1 MAITTRQT
9 AIFGVED
16 WKQIYQTYREADFQ
30 SYDFETLRKS
40 FVDYLRL
47 YYPETFNDYIES
59 SEFIA
64 LLDVMAFMGQA
75 LAFRS
80 DLNARENYLD
90 TAERR
95 DSVTKLSNLV
105 SYTAKRNLAA
115 QGTVKVIAVSTTE
128 NITDYTGANLS
139 NITIN
144 WNDPTNPNWLEQF
157 TTVVNAA
164 LVDSQRVGRPGNS
177 QYILGV
183 KNDEYAINLVP
194 GYLPVIPYTSVVDG
208 ISMPFELVSATA
220 KGSTQLYEP
229 APKPDSAFN
238 IVYKNDQLG
247 FGSPNT
253 GYFFLFKQGT
263 LQNQDFNLA
272 ERVTN
277 RTVNINIEGINN
289 EDRWLFQLDD
299 IGTIT
304 TEWQYVSNIYT
315 AAAEQISTTPR
326 SIFSTQSRA
335 NDQITL
341 VFGDGVFSAIPVGT
355 FRCYVR
361 SSNGL
366 TYIINPEEM
375 SSVVANISYISRTG
389 RTETLT
395 FTCALQTPVSNAQSR
410 ESIAE
415 IKQRAPARYYTQNRM
430 VNGEDYNLFPY
441 TEFSSI
447 IKSKAIA
454 RSAIGTSRYLE
465 LIDATGKYSSTNV
478 FASDGAIWTN
488 NTLPT
493 VIFSWFTINDIADVI
508 TNIVQPTLAQV
519 GTLQFYYANFT
530 RPQLIGLDTT
540 WNQSTTLVNETTG
553 YFVSPTGIPAPIGPY
568 SSSNLKYVVPQSL
581 VKFVPPAGYYFNSE
595 NRLIAGLPT
604 ADTDK
609 LYIWATPMVVELDG
623 TALGEGNNPD
633 GTGPVILDTFV
644 PTGALASEV
653 IPVFQS
659 DLPSTIE
666 TEMREQIRL
675 NRNFGLGFNNLTNT
689 WYIISSVN
697 LAQDA
702 QFSLANQQ
710 NTSGQN
716 LDASWIIQ
724 FITNGQEYTMT
735 TRQLTYNFGSVIQT
749 RFFFRSEG
757 SAIFDPRTGTTI
769 KDFIRVLKSNSRS
782 NSNLPLPGDVTMQIV
797 GQPVQSDGEVDDF
810 QVLVSYEDNDQNGT
824 PDDPDF
830 FTQLVANNSYV
841 FLQQT
846 VDFDGLQRYLL
857 VEPGVVNYSYAT
869 LTQLDLV
876 KSQYAE
882 GQIFYTTSDQVF
894 YELVVDANTLARSLV
909 VVTSGEYIA
918 RPGRQS
924 LYFQYRANSP
934 LSSRIDPATSNII
947 DLYVVT
953 QNYYTAY
960 QNWIKDT
967 TGTVPYPPPPTI
979 DELNTEYQGLQN
991 YKMISDQVILNSVS
1005 FKPLFGVKA
1014 ATNLRAT
1021 IKVIRAAKSTAS
1033 DSEIKDLVVSALN
1046 NYFTID
1052 KWNFGD
1058 TFYFSELSAYIHSEI
1073 GTVVSS
1079 VVLVPLNPDKSFGDL
1094 YEIRS
1099 APNEIFV
1106 NGATVADIEIIAA
1119 LTSTNLQTAPGS
1131 GVI

>member
-95 DSVTKLSNLV
+95 DSVTRLANLV
-105 SYTAKRNLAA
+105 SYTSKRNIEA

-157 TTVVNAA
+157 TTVINAA

-177 QYILGV
+177 QFILGV
-183 KNDEYAINLVP
+183 KNDEYAVNLVP
-194 GYLPVIPYTSVVDG
+194 GFIPVIPYTSVVDG

-220 KGSTQLYEP
+220 KGTSQLYEP
-229 APKPDSAFN
+229 APRPDSPFN

-253 GYFFLFKQGT
+253 GYFFLFKQGV

-289 EDRWLFQLDD
+289 DDRWLFQLDNV
-299 IGTIT
+299 GTVT
-304 TEWQYVSNIYT
+304 TEWEYVQNIYT

-326 SIFSTQSRA
+326 SIYSTQSRT

-341 VFGDGVFSAIPVGT
+341 TFGDGVFSAIPVGN
-355 FRCYVR
+355 FRAYVR
-361 SSNGL
+361 ASNGL

-375 SSVVANISYISRTG
+375 SNVTASISYVSRTG
-389 RTETLT
+389 RTEVIT
-395 FTCALQTPVSNAQSR
+395 FTCSLQTPVSNAQSR

-447 IKSKAIA
+447 IKSKAVA

-478 FASDGAIWTN
+478 FASDGALFTN
-488 NTLPT
+488 LTLPT

-508 TNIVQPTLAQV
+508 TNVVQPLLNQV
-519 GTLQFYYANFT
+519 GTLQFYYANYT

-540 WNQSTTLVNETTG
+540 WNQSTTVVNETTG
-553 YFVSPTGIPAPIGPY
+553 YFVAPSGLPAPIGPFN
-568 SSSNLKYVVPQSL
+568 SSNLRFIVPQSL
-581 VKFVPPAGYYFNSE
+581 IKFVPPTGYHFDVD
-595 NRLIAGLPT
+595 NRLVLGASTL
-604 ADTDK
+604 DTDK
-609 LYIWATPMVVELDG
+609 TYIWASPVEVELDG
-623 TALGEGNNPD
+623 TGLGEGNNPD
-633 GTGPVILDTFV
+633 GTGPVVLDTFV
-644 PTGALASEV
+644 PTDAVLSEV
-653 IPVFQS
+653 IPILIT

-666 TEMREQIRL
+666 TEMREQIRVY
-675 NRNFGLGFNNLTNT
+675 RNFGLGYNNLTAT
-689 WYIISSVN
+689 WYLITSTN

-702 QFSLANQQ
+702 AFSLTNAQ
-710 NTSGQN
+710 NTAGQN
-716 LDASWIIQ
+716 LDASWIMQ
-724 FITNGQEYTMT
+724 FITNGLQYTLT

-749 RFFFRSEG
+749 RFFYRYG

-769 KDFIRVLKSNSRS
+769 KDYIKVLKSNSQANNNQS
-782 NSNLPLPGDVTMQIV
+782 LPGDIAMQIV

-810 QVLVSYEDNDQNGT
+810 QVLVSFEDNDQNGT

-830 FTQLVANNSYV
+830 FSAIVPTGGYV
-841 FLQQT
+841 FLQKT
-846 VDFDGLQRYLL
+846 VDFDGLERYLL
-857 VEPGVVNYSYAT
+857 IDSGVVNYNYAT
-869 LTQLDLV
+869 LAQIDLV
-876 KSQYAE
+876 KSQYIP
-882 GQIFYTTSDQVF
+882 GQVF
-894 YELVVDANTLARSLV
+894 YATSDVVFYQLELDAITLQRTLV
-909 VVTSGEYIA
+909 EVTEGDYVA
-918 RPGRQS
+918 KPGRQD

-947 DLYVVT
+947 DVYVVT
-953 QNYYTAY
+953 QTYYTAY

-967 TGTVPYPPPPTI
+967 TNTVVYPDPPTI
-979 DELNTEYQGLQN
+979 DELNTQYQGLQN
-991 YKMISDQVILNSVS
+991 FKMISDQLILNSVV
-1005 FKPLFGVKA
+1005 FKPLFGSRA
-1014 ATNLRAT
+1014 ASNLRAI
-1021 IKVIRAAKSTAS
+1021 IKVVRAAKSTAS
-1033 DSEIKDLVVSALN
+1033 DSEIKDLVISALN

-1079 VVLVPLNPDKSFGDL
+1079 VVLVPLNPQKSFGDL

-1099 APNEIFV
+1099 APDEIFV
-1106 NGATVADIEIIAA
+1106 NGATVADIEIIAS

>member
-95 DSVTKLSNLV
+95 DSVTRLANLV
-105 SYTAKRNLAA
+105 SYTSKRNIEA

-157 TTVVNAA
+157 TTVINAA

-177 QYILGV
+177 QFILGV
-183 KNDEYAINLVP
+183 KNDEYAVNLVP
-194 GYLPVIPYTSVVDG
+194 GFIPVIPYTSVVDG

-220 KGSTQLYEP
+220 KGTSQLYEP
-229 APKPDSAFN
+229 APRPDSPFN

-253 GYFFLFKQGT
+253 GYFFLFKQGV

-289 EDRWLFQLDD
+289 DDRWLFQLDNV
-299 IGTIT
+299 GTVT
-304 TEWQYVSNIYT
+304 TEWEYVQNIYT

-326 SIFSTQSRA
+326 SIYSTQSRT

-341 VFGDGVFSAIPVGT
+341 TFGDGVFSAIPVGN
-355 FRCYVR
+355 FRAYVR
-361 SSNGL
+361 ASNGL

-375 SSVVANISYISRTG
+375 SNVTASISYVSRTG
-389 RTETLT
+389 RTEVIT
-395 FTCALQTPVSNAQSR
+395 FTCSLQTPVSNAQSR

-447 IKSKAIA
+447 IKSKAVA

-478 FASDGAIWTN
+478 FASDGALFTN
-488 NTLPT
+488 LTLPT

-508 TNIVQPTLAQV
+508 TNVVQPLLNQV
-519 GTLQFYYANFT
+519 GTLQFYYANYT

-540 WNQSTTLVNETTG
+540 WNQSTTVVNETTG
-553 YFVSPTGIPAPIGPY
+553 YFVAPSGSPAPIGPFN
-568 SSSNLKYVVPQSL
+568 SSNLRFIVPQSL
-581 VKFVPPAGYYFNSE
+581 IKFVPPTGYHFDVD
-595 NRLIAGLPT
+595 NRLVLGASTL
-604 ADTDK
+604 DTDK
-609 LYIWATPMVVELDG
+609 TYIWASPLAVELDG
-623 TALGEGNNPD
+623 TGLGEGNNPD
-633 GTGPVILDTFV
+633 GTGPVVLDTFV
-644 PTGALASEV
+644 PTDAVLSEV
-653 IPVFQS
+653 IPIFIT

-666 TEMREQIRL
+666 TEMREQIRVY
-675 NRNFGLGFNNLTNT
+675 RNFGLGYNNLTAT
-689 WYIISSVN
+689 WYLITSTN

-702 QFSLANQQ
+702 AFSLTNAQ
-710 NTSGQN
+710 NTAGQN
-716 LDASWIIQ
+716 LDASWIMQ
-724 FITNGQEYTMT
+724 FITNGLQYTLT

-749 RFFFRSEG
+749 RFFYRYG

-769 KDFIRVLKSNSRS
+769 KDYIKVLKSNSQA
-782 NSNLPLPGDVTMQIV
+782 NNNQPLPGDIAMQIV

-810 QVLVSYEDNDQNGT
+810 QVLVSFEDNDQNGT

-830 FTQLVANNSYV
+830 FSAIVPTGGYV
-841 FLQQT
+841 FLQKT
-846 VDFDGLQRYLL
+846 VDFDGLERYLL
-857 VEPGVVNYSYAT
+857 IDSGVVNYNYAT
-869 LTQLDLV
+869 LAQIDLV
-876 KSQYAE
+876 KSQYIP
-882 GQIFYTTSDQVF
+882 GQVF
-894 YELVVDANTLARSLV
+894 YATADIVFYQLELDAITLQRTLV
-909 VVTSGEYIA
+909 EVTEGDYVA
-918 RPGRQS
+918 KPGRQD

-947 DLYVVT
+947 DVYVVT
-953 QNYYTAY
+953 QTYYTAY

-967 TGTVPYPPPPTI
+967 TNTVVYPDPPTI
-979 DELNTEYQGLQN
+979 DELNTQYQGLQN
-991 YKMISDQVILNSVS
+991 FKMISDQLILNSVV
-1005 FKPLFGVKA
+1005 FKPLFGSRA
-1014 ATNLRAT
+1014 ASNLRAI
-1021 IKVIRAAKSTAS
+1021 IKVVRAAKSTAS
-1033 DSEIKDLVVSALN
+1033 DSEIKDLVISALN

-1079 VVLVPLNPDKSFGDL
+1079 VVLVPLNPQKSFGDL

-1099 APNEIFV
+1099 APDEIFV
-1106 NGATVADIEIIAA
+1106 NGATVADIEIIAS

>member
-95 DSVTKLSNLV
+95 DSVTRLANLV
-105 SYTAKRNLAA
+105 SYTSKRNIEA

-157 TTVVNAA
+157 TTVINAA

-177 QYILGV
+177 QFILGV
-183 KNDEYAINLVP
+183 KNDEYAVNLVP
-194 GYLPVIPYTSVVDG
+194 GFIPVIPYTSVVDG

-220 KGSTQLYEP
+220 KGTSQLYEP
-229 APKPDSAFN
+229 APRPDSPFN

-253 GYFFLFKQGT
+253 GYFFLFKQGV

-289 EDRWLFQLDD
+289 DDRWLFQLDNV
-299 IGTIT
+299 GTVT
-304 TEWQYVSNIYT
+304 TEWEYVQNIYT

-326 SIFSTQSRA
+326 SIYSTQSRT

-341 VFGDGVFSAIPVGT
+341 TFGDGVFSAIPVGN
-355 FRCYVR
+355 FRAYVR
-361 SSNGL
+361 ASNGL

-375 SSVVANISYISRTG
+375 SNVTASISYVSRTG
-389 RTETLT
+389 RTEVIT
-395 FTCALQTPVSNAQSR
+395 FTCSLQTPVSNAQSR

-447 IKSKAIA
+447 IKSKAVA

-478 FASDGAIWTN
+478 FASDGALFTN
-488 NTLPT
+488 LTLPT

-508 TNIVQPTLAQV
+508 TNVVQPLLNQV
-519 GTLQFYYANFT
+519 GTLQFYYANYT

-540 WNQSTTLVNETTG
+540 WNQSTTVVNETTG
-553 YFVSPTGIPAPIGPY
+553 YFVAPSGSPAPIGPFN
-568 SSSNLKYVVPQSL
+568 SSNLRFIVPQSL
-581 VKFVPPAGYYFNSE
+581 IKFVPPTGYHFDVD
-595 NRLIAGLPT
+595 NRLVLGASTL
-604 ADTDK
+604 DTDK
-609 LYIWATPMVVELDG
+609 TYIWASPLAVELDG
-623 TALGEGNNPD
+623 TGLGEGNNPD
-633 GTGPVILDTFV
+633 GTGPVVLDTFV
-644 PTGALASEV
+644 PTDAVLSEV
-653 IPVFQS
+653 IPIFIT

-666 TEMREQIRL
+666 TEMREQIRVY
-675 NRNFGLGFNNLTNT
+675 RNFGLGYNNLTAT
-689 WYIISSVN
+689 WYLITSTN

-702 QFSLANQQ
+702 AFSLTNAQ
-710 NTSGQN
+710 NTAGQN
-716 LDASWIIQ
+716 LDASWIMQ
-724 FITNGQEYTMT
+724 FITNGLQYTLT

-749 RFFFRSEG
+749 RFFYRYG

-769 KDFIRVLKSNSRS
+769 KDYIKVLKSNSQA
-782 NSNLPLPGDVTMQIV
+782 NNNQPLPGDIAMQIV

-810 QVLVSYEDNDQNGT
+810 QVLVSFEDNDQNGT

-830 FTQLVANNSYV
+830 FSAIVPTGGYV
-841 FLQQT
+841 FLQKT
-846 VDFDGLQRYLL
+846 VDFDGLERYLL
-857 VEPGVVNYSYAT
+857 IDSGVVNYNYAT
-869 LTQLDLV
+869 LAQIDLV
-876 KSQYAE
+876 KSQYIP
-882 GQIFYTTSDQVF
+882 GQVF
-894 YELVVDANTLARSLV
+894 YATSDVVFYQLELDAITLQRTLV
-909 VVTSGEYIA
+909 EVTEGDYVA
-918 RPGRQS
+918 KPGRQD

-947 DLYVVT
+947 DVYVVT
-953 QNYYTAY
+953 QTYYTAY

-967 TGTVPYPPPPTI
+967 TNTVVYPDPPTI
-979 DELNTEYQGLQN
+979 DELNTQYQGLQN
-991 YKMISDQVILNSVS
+991 FKMISDQLILNSVV
-1005 FKPLFGVKA
+1005 FKPLFGSRA
-1014 ATNLRAT
+1014 ASNLRAI
-1021 IKVIRAAKSTAS
+1021 IKVVRAAKSTAS
-1033 DSEIKDLVVSALN
+1033 DSEIKDLVISALN

-1079 VVLVPLNPDKSFGDL
+1079 VVLVPLNPQKSFGDL

-1099 APNEIFV
+1099 APDEIFV
-1106 NGATVADIEIIAA
+1106 NGATVADIEIIAS

>member
-95 DSVTKLSNLV
+95 DSVTRLANLV
-105 SYTAKRNLAA
+105 SYTSKRNIEA

-157 TTVVNAA
+157 TSVINAA

-177 QYILGV
+177 QFILGV
-183 KNDEYAINLVP
+183 KNDEYAVNLVP
-194 GYLPVIPYTSVVDG
+194 GFIPVIPYTTVVDG

-220 KGSTQLYEP
+220 KGSSQLYEP
-229 APKPDSAFN
+229 APRPDSPFN

-253 GYFFLFKQGT
+253 GYFFLFKQGV

-289 EDRWLFQLDD
+289 DDRWLFQLDNV
-299 IGTIT
+299 GTVT
-304 TEWQYVSNIYT
+304 TEWEYVQNIYT
-315 AAAEQISTTPR
+315 AAAEQISTAPR
-326 SIFSTQSRA
+326 SIYSTQSRV

-341 VFGDGVFSAIPVGT
+341 TFGDGVFSAIPVGN
-355 FRCYVR
+355 FRAYVR
-361 SSNGL
+361 ASNGL

-375 SSVVANISYISRTG
+375 SNVTASISYVSRTG
-389 RTETLT
+389 RTEVIT
-395 FTCALQTPVSNAQSR
+395 FTCSLQTPVSNAQSR

-447 IKSKAIA
+447 IKSKAVA

-478 FASDGAIWTN
+478 FASDGALFTN
-488 NTLPT
+488 LTLPT

-508 TNIVQPTLAQV
+508 TNVVQPLLNQV
-519 GTLQFYYANFT
+519 GTLQFYYANYT

-540 WNQSTTLVNETTG
+540 WNQSTTVVNETTG
-553 YFVSPTGIPAPIGPY
+553 YFVAPTGLPAPIGPFN
-568 SSSNLKYVVPQSL
+568 SSNLRFIVPQSL
-581 VKFVPPAGYYFNSE
+581 IKFVPPTGYHFDVD
-595 NRLIAGLPT
+595 NRLVLGASTL
-604 ADTDK
+604 DTDK
-609 LYIWATPMVVELDG
+609 TYIWASPLAVELDG
-623 TALGEGNNPD
+623 TGLGEGNNPD
-633 GTGPVILDTFV
+633 GTGPVVLDTFV
-644 PTGALASEV
+644 PTDAVLSEV
-653 IPVFQS
+653 IPIFIT

-666 TEMREQIRL
+666 TEMREQIRVY
-675 NRNFGLGFNNLTNT
+675 RNFGLGYNNLTAT
-689 WYIISSVN
+689 WYLITSTN

-702 QFSLANQQ
+702 AFSLTNAQ
-710 NTSGQN
+710 NTAGQN
-716 LDASWIIQ
+716 LDASWIMQ
-724 FITNGQEYTMT
+724 FITNGLQYTLT

-749 RFFFRSEG
+749 RFFYRYG

-769 KDFIRVLKSNSRS
+769 KDYIKVLKSNSQA
-782 NSNLPLPGDVTMQIV
+782 NNNQPLPGDIAMQIV

-810 QVLVSYEDNDQNGT
+810 QVLVSFEDNDQNGT

-830 FTQLVANNSYV
+830 FSAIVPAGSYV
-841 FLQQT
+841 FLQKT
-846 VDFDGLQRYLL
+846 VDFDGLERYLL
-857 VEPGVVNYSYAT
+857 INSGVVNYNYAT
-869 LTQLDLV
+869 LAQIDLV
-876 KSQYAE
+876 KAQYIP
-882 GQIFYTTSDQVF
+882 GQVF
-894 YELVVDANTLARSLV
+894 YATSDVVFYQLELDAITLQRTLV
-909 VVTSGEYIA
+909 EVTEGDYVA
-918 RPGRQS
+918 KPGRQD

-947 DLYVVT
+947 DVYVVT
-953 QNYYTAY
+953 QSYYTAY

-967 TGTVPYPPPPTI
+967 TNTVAYPEPPTI
-979 DELNTEYQGLQN
+979 DELNTQYQGLQN
-991 YKMISDQVILNSVS
+991 FKMISDQLILNSVV
-1005 FKPLFGVKA
+1005 FKPLFGSKA
-1014 ATNLRAT
+1014 ASNLRAI
-1021 IKVIRAAKSTAS
+1021 IKVVRAAKSTAS
-1033 DSEIKDLVVSALN
+1033 DSEIKDLVISALN

-1079 VVLVPLNPDKSFGDL
+1079 VVLVPLNPQKSFGDL

-1099 APNEIFV
+1099 APDEIFV

>member
-95 DSVTKLSNLV
+95 DSVTRLANLV
-105 SYTAKRNLAA
+105 SYTSKRNIEA

-157 TTVVNAA
+157 TSVINAA

-183 KNDEYAINLVP
+183 KNDEYAVNLVP
-194 GYLPVIPYTSVVDG
+194 GFIPVIPYTSVVDG

-220 KGSTQLYEP
+220 KGSSQLYEP
-229 APKPDSAFN
+229 APRPDSPFN

-253 GYFFLFKQGT
+253 GYFFLFKQGV

-289 EDRWLFQLDD
+289 DDRWLFQLDNV
-299 IGTIT
+299 GTVT
-304 TEWQYVSNIYT
+304 TEWEYVQNIYT

-326 SIFSTQSRA
+326 SIYSTQSRT

-341 VFGDGVFSAIPVGT
+341 TFGDGVFSAIPVGN
-355 FRCYVR
+355 FRSYVR
-361 SSNGL
+361 ASNGL

-375 SSVVANISYISRTG
+375 SNVTASISYVSRTG
-389 RTETLT
+389 RTEAIT
-395 FTCALQTPVSNAQSR
+395 FTCSLQTPVSNAQSR

-447 IKSKAIA
+447 IKSKAVA

-478 FASDGAIWTN
+478 FASDGALFTN
-488 NTLPT
+488 LTLPT

-508 TNIVQPTLAQV
+508 TNVVQPLLNQV
-519 GTLQFYYANFT
+519 GTLQFYYANYT

-540 WNQSTTLVNETTG
+540 WNQSTTVVNETTG
-553 YFVSPTGIPAPIGPY
+553 YFVAPTGLPAPIGPFN
-568 SSSNLKYVVPQSL
+568 SSNLRFIVPQSL
-581 VKFVPPAGYYFNSE
+581 IKFVPPTGYHFDAD
-595 NRLIAGLPT
+595 NRLVLGASTL
-604 ADTDK
+604 DTDK
-609 LYIWATPMVVELDG
+609 TYIWASPVAVELDG
-623 TALGEGNNPD
+623 TGLGEGNNPD

-644 PTGALASEV
+644 PTDAVLSEV
-653 IPVFQS
+653 IPIFIT

-666 TEMREQIRL
+666 TEMREQIRVY
-675 NRNFGLGFNNLTNT
+675 RNFGLGYNNLTAT
-689 WYIISSVN
+689 WYLITSTN
-697 LAQDA
+697 LAQGA
-702 QFSLANQQ
+702 AFSLTNAQ
-710 NTSGQN
+710 NTTGQN
-716 LDASWIIQ
+716 LDASWIMQ
-724 FITNGQEYTMT
+724 FITNGLQYTLT

-749 RFFFRSEG
+749 RFFYRYG

-769 KDFIRVLKSNSRS
+769 KDYIKVLKSNSQA
-782 NSNLPLPGDVTMQIV
+782 NSNQPLPGDIAMQIV

-810 QVLVSYEDNDQNGT
+810 QVLVSFEDNDQNGT

-830 FTQLVANNSYV
+830 FSAIVPTGSYV
-841 FLQQT
+841 FLQKT
-846 VDFDGLQRYLL
+846 VDFDGLERYLL
-857 VEPGVVNYSYAT
+857 INFGVVNYNYAT
-869 LTQLDLV
+869 LAQIDLV
-876 KSQYAE
+876 KSQYIP
-882 GQIFYTTSDQVF
+882 GQVF
-894 YELVVDANTLARSLV
+894 YATAEVVFYQIEVDTITLQRTLVE
-909 VVTSGEYIA
+909 VTEGDYIA
-918 RPGRQS
+918 QPGRQD

-947 DLYVVT
+947 DVYVVT
-953 QNYYTAY
+953 QTYYTAY

-967 TGTVPYPPPPTI
+967 TNTVPYPEPPTI
-979 DELNTEYQGLQN
+979 DELNTQYQGLQN
-991 YKMISDQVILNSVS
+991 FKMISDQLILNSVV
-1005 FKPLFGVKA
+1005 FKPLFGSKA
-1014 ATNLRAT
+1014 ESNLRAI
-1021 IKVIRAAKSTAS
+1021 IKVVRAAKSTAS
-1033 DSEIKDLVVSALN
+1033 DSEIKDLVISALN
-1046 NYFTID
+1046 SYFTID

-1079 VVLVPLNPDKSFGDL
+1079 VVLVPLNPQKSFGDL

-1099 APNEIFV
+1099 APDEIFV
-1106 NGATVADIEIIAA
+1106 NGATVADIEIIAS

>member
-95 DSVTKLSNLV
+95 DSVTRLANLV
-105 SYTAKRNLAA
+105 SYTSKRNIEA

-157 TTVVNAA
+157 TTVINAA

-177 QYILGV
+177 QFILGV
-183 KNDEYAINLVP
+183 KNDEYAVNLVP
-194 GYLPVIPYTSVVDG
+194 GFIPVIPYTSVVDG

-220 KGSTQLYEP
+220 KGTSQLYEP
-229 APKPDSAFN
+229 APRPDSPFN

-253 GYFFLFKQGT
+253 GYFFLFKQGV

-289 EDRWLFQLDD
+289 DDRWLFQLDNV
-299 IGTIT
+299 GTVT
-304 TEWQYVSNIYT
+304 TEWEYVQNIYT

-326 SIFSTQSRA
+326 SIYSTQSRT

-341 VFGDGVFSAIPVGT
+341 TFGDGVFSAIPVGN
-355 FRCYVR
+355 FRAYVR
-361 SSNGL
+361 ASNGL

-375 SSVVANISYISRTG
+375 SNVTASISYVSRTG
-389 RTETLT
+389 RTEVIT
-395 FTCALQTPVSNAQSR
+395 FTCSLQTPVSNAQSR

-447 IKSKAIA
+447 IKSKAVA

-478 FASDGAIWTN
+478 FASDGALFTN
-488 NTLPT
+488 LTLPT

-508 TNIVQPTLAQV
+508 TNVVQPLLNQV
-519 GTLQFYYANFT
+519 GTLQFYYANYT

-540 WNQSTTLVNETTG
+540 WNQSTTVVNETTG
-553 YFVSPTGIPAPIGPY
+553 YFVAPSGLPAPIGPFN
-568 SSSNLKYVVPQSL
+568 SSNLRFIVPQSL
-581 VKFVPPAGYYFNSE
+581 IKFVPPTGYHFDVD
-595 NRLIAGLPT
+595 NRLVLGASTL
-604 ADTDK
+604 DTDK
-609 LYIWATPMVVELDG
+609 TYIWASPLAVELDG
-623 TALGEGNNPD
+623 TGLGEGNNPD
-633 GTGPVILDTFV
+633 GTGPVVLDTFV
-644 PTGALASEV
+644 PTDAVLSEV
-653 IPVFQS
+653 IPIFIT

-666 TEMREQIRL
+666 TEMREQIRVY
-675 NRNFGLGFNNLTNT
+675 RNFGLGYNNLTAT
-689 WYIISSVN
+689 WYLITSTN

-702 QFSLANQQ
+702 AFSLTNAQ
-710 NTSGQN
+710 NTAGQN
-716 LDASWIIQ
+716 LDASWIMQ
-724 FITNGQEYTMT
+724 FITNGLQYTLT

-749 RFFFRSEG
+749 RFFYRYG

-769 KDFIRVLKSNSRS
+769 KDYIKVLKSNSQA
-782 NSNLPLPGDVTMQIV
+782 NNNQPLPGDIAMQIV

-810 QVLVSYEDNDQNGT
+810 QVLVSFEDNDQNGT

-830 FTQLVANNSYV
+830 FSAIVPTGGYV
-841 FLQQT
+841 FLQKT
-846 VDFDGLQRYLL
+846 VDFDGLERYLL
-857 VEPGVVNYSYAT
+857 IDSGVVNYNYAT
-869 LTQLDLV
+869 LAQIDLV
-876 KSQYAE
+876 KSQYIP
-882 GQIFYTTSDQVF
+882 GQVF
-894 YELVVDANTLARSLV
+894 YATSDVVFYQLELDAITLQRTLV
-909 VVTSGEYIA
+909 EVTEGDYVA
-918 RPGRQS
+918 KPGRQD

-947 DLYVVT
+947 DVYVVT
-953 QNYYTAY
+953 QTYYTAY

-967 TGTVPYPPPPTI
+967 TNTVVYPDPPTI
-979 DELNTEYQGLQN
+979 DELNTQYQGLQN
-991 YKMISDQVILNSVS
+991 FKMISDQLILNSVV
-1005 FKPLFGVKA
+1005 FKPLFGSRA
-1014 ATNLRAT
+1014 ASNLRAI
-1021 IKVIRAAKSTAS
+1021 IKVVRAAKSTAS
-1033 DSEIKDLVVSALN
+1033 DSEIKDLVISALN

-1079 VVLVPLNPDKSFGDL
+1079 VVLVPLNPQKSFGDL

-1099 APNEIFV
+1099 APDEIFV
-1106 NGATVADIEIIAA
+1106 NGATVADIEIIAS

>member
-95 DSVTKLSNLV
+95 DSVTRLANLV
-105 SYTAKRNLAA
+105 SYTSKRNIEA

-157 TTVVNAA
+157 TTIINAS

-194 GYLPVIPYTSVVDG
+194 GFIPVIPYTSVVDG
-208 ISMPFELVSATA
+208 ISMPFELVSSTA
-220 KGSTQLYEP
+220 KGSSQLYEP
-229 APKPDSAFN
+229 APRPDSPFN

-253 GYFFLFKQGT
+253 GYFFLFKQGV

-289 EDRWLFQLDD
+289 EDRWLFQLDNV
-299 IGTIT
+299 GTVT
-304 TEWQYVSNIYT
+304 TEWEYVQNIYT

-326 SIFSTQSRA
+326 SIYSTQSRA

-341 VFGDGVFSAIPVGT
+341 TFGDGVFSAIPVGN
-355 FRCYVR
+355 FRAYVR
-361 SSNGL
+361 ASNGL

-375 SSVVANISYISRTG
+375 ANVTASISYVSRTG
-389 RTETLT
+389 RTEVIT
-395 FTCALQTPVSNAQSR
+395 FTCSLQTPVSNAQSR

-447 IKSKAIA
+447 IKSKAVA

-478 FASDGAIWTN
+478 FASDGALFTN
-488 NTLPT
+488 LTLPT
-493 VIFSWFTINDIADVI
+493 VIFSWYTINDIADVI
-508 TNIVQPTLAQV
+508 TNVVQPLLNQV
-519 GTLQFYYANFT
+519 GTLQFYYANYT

-540 WNQSTTLVNETTG
+540 WNQSTTVVNETTG
-553 YFVSPTGIPAPIGPY
+553 YFVAPTGLPAPIGPFA
-568 SSSNLKYVVPQSL
+568 SSNLRFIVPQSL
-581 VKFVPPAGYYFNSE
+581 IKFVPPTGYHFDAN
-595 NRLIAGLPT
+595 NRLVAGASTL
-604 ADTDK
+604 DTDK
-609 LYIWATPMVVELDG
+609 TYIWASPLAVELDG
-623 TALGEGNNPD
+623 TGLGEGNNPD

-644 PTGALASEV
+644 PTGAVLSEV
-653 IPVFQS
+653 IPIFIT

-666 TEMREQIRL
+666 TEMREQIRVY
-675 NRNFGLGFNNLTNT
+675 RNFGLGYNNLTAT
-689 WYIISSVN
+689 WYLITSTN
-697 LAQDA
+697 LAQDSA
-702 QFSLANQQ
+702 FSLTNAQ
-710 NTSGQN
+710 NTTGQN
-716 LDASWIIQ
+716 LDASWIMQ
-724 FITNGQEYTMT
+724 FVTNGLQYTLT

-749 RFFFRSEG
+749 RFFYRYS

-769 KDFIRVLKSNSRS
+769 KDYVKVLKSNSQA
-782 NSNLPLPGDVTMQIV
+782 NSNQPLPGDIEMQIV

-810 QVLVSYEDNDQNGT
+810 QVLVSFEDNDQNGT

-830 FTQLVANNSYV
+830 FSAIVPTGSYV
-841 FLQQT
+841 FLQKT
-846 VDFDGLQRYLL
+846 VDFDGLERYLL
-857 VEPGVVNYSYAT
+857 INSGVVNYNYAT
-869 LTQLDLV
+869 LAQIDLV
-876 KSQYAE
+876 KSQYIP
-882 GQIFYTTSDQVF
+882 GQVF
-894 YELVVDANTLARSLV
+894 YATSDAVFYQLEVDAITLQRTLV
-909 VVTSGEYIA
+909 EVTEGDYVA
-918 RPGRQS
+918 KPGRQD

-947 DLYVVT
+947 DVYVVT
-953 QNYYTAY
+953 QAYYTAY

-967 TGTVPYPPPPTI
+967 TGTVAYPDPPTI
-979 DELNTEYQGLQN
+979 DELNTQYQGLQN
-991 YKMISDQVILNSVS
+991 FKMISDQLILNSVA
-1005 FKPLFGVKA
+1005 FKPLFGTKA
-1014 ATNLRAT
+1014 ATNLRAI
-1021 IKVIRAAKSTAS
+1021 IKVIRASKSTAS
-1033 DSEIKDLVVSALN
+1033 DSEIKDLVISALN

-1079 VVLVPLNPDKSFGDL
+1079 VVLVPLNPQKSFGDL

-1106 NGATVADIEIIAA
+1106 NGATVADVEIIAA

>member
-95 DSVTKLSNLV
+95 DSVTRLANLV
-105 SYTAKRNLAA
+105 SYTSKRNIEA

-157 TTVVNAA
+157 TSVINAA

-177 QYILGV
+177 QFILGV
-183 KNDEYAINLVP
+183 KNDEYAVNLVP
-194 GYLPVIPYTSVVDG
+194 GFIPVIPYTTVVDG

-220 KGSTQLYEP
+220 KGSSQLYEP
-229 APKPDSAFN
+229 APRPDSPFN

-253 GYFFLFKQGT
+253 GYFFLFKQGV

-289 EDRWLFQLDD
+289 DDRWLFQLDNV
-299 IGTIT
+299 GTVT
-304 TEWQYVSNIYT
+304 TEWEYVQNIYT
-315 AAAEQISTTPR
+315 AAAEQISTAPR
-326 SIFSTQSRA
+326 SIYSTQSRV

-341 VFGDGVFSAIPVGT
+341 TFGDGVFSAIPVGN
-355 FRCYVR
+355 FRAYVR
-361 SSNGL
+361 ASNGL

-375 SSVVANISYISRTG
+375 SNVTASISYVSRTG
-389 RTETLT
+389 RTEVIT
-395 FTCALQTPVSNAQSR
+395 FTCSLQTPVSNAQSR

-447 IKSKAIA
+447 IKSKAVA

-478 FASDGAIWTN
+478 FASDGALFTN
-488 NTLPT
+488 LTLPT

-508 TNIVQPTLAQV
+508 TNVVQPLLNQV
-519 GTLQFYYANFT
+519 GTLQFYYANYT
-530 RPQLIGLDTT
+530 RPQLTELDTT
-540 WNQSTTLVNETTG
+540 WNQSTTVVNETTG
-553 YFVSPTGIPAPIGPY
+553 YFVAPTGLPAPIGPFN
-568 SSSNLKYVVPQSL
+568 SSNLRFIVPQSL
-581 VKFVPPAGYYFNSE
+581 IKFVPPTGYHFDVD
-595 NRLIAGLPT
+595 NRLVLGASTL
-604 ADTDK
+604 DTDK
-609 LYIWATPMVVELDG
+609 TYIWASPLAVELDG
-623 TALGEGNNPD
+623 TGLGEGNNPD
-633 GTGPVILDTFV
+633 GTGPVVLDTFV
-644 PTGALASEV
+644 PTDAVLSEV
-653 IPVFQS
+653 IPIFIT

-666 TEMREQIRL
+666 TEMREQIRVY
-675 NRNFGLGFNNLTNT
+675 RNFGLGYNNLTAT
-689 WYIISSVN
+689 WYLITSTN

-702 QFSLANQQ
+702 AFSLTNAQ
-710 NTSGQN
+710 NTAGQN
-716 LDASWIIQ
+716 LDASWIMQ
-724 FITNGQEYTMT
+724 FITNGLQYTLT

-749 RFFFRSEG
+749 RFFYRYG

-769 KDFIRVLKSNSRS
+769 KDYIKVLKSNSQA
-782 NSNLPLPGDVTMQIV
+782 NNNQPLPGDIAMQIV

-810 QVLVSYEDNDQNGT
+810 QVLVSFEDNDQNGT

-830 FTQLVANNSYV
+830 FSAIVPSGSYV
-841 FLQQT
+841 FLQKT
-846 VDFDGLQRYLL
+846 VDFDGLERYLL
-857 VEPGVVNYSYAT
+857 INSGIVNYNYAT
-869 LTQLDLV
+869 LAQIDLV
-876 KSQYAE
+876 KAQYIP
-882 GQIFYTTSDQVF
+882 GQVF
-894 YELVVDANTLARSLV
+894 YATSDVVFYQLELDAITLQRTLV
-909 VVTSGEYIA
+909 EVTEGDYA
-918 RPGRQS
+918 AKPGRQD

-947 DLYVVT
+947 DVYVVT
-953 QNYYTAY
+953 QAYYTAY

-967 TGTVPYPPPPTI
+967 TNTVAYPEPPTI
-979 DELNTEYQGLQN
+979 DELNTQYQGLQN
-991 YKMISDQVILNSVS
+991 FKMISDQLILNSVV
-1005 FKPLFGVKA
+1005 FKPLFGSKA
-1014 ATNLRAT
+1014 ASNLRAI
-1021 IKVIRAAKSTAS
+1021 IKVVRAAKSTAS
-1033 DSEIKDLVVSALN
+1033 DSEIKDLVISALN

-1079 VVLVPLNPDKSFGDL
+1079 VVLVPLNPQKSFGDL

-1099 APNEIFV
+1099 APDEIFV

>member
-95 DSVTKLSNLV
+95 DSVTRLANLV
-105 SYTAKRNLAA
+105 SYTSKRNIEA

-157 TTVVNAA
+157 TSVINAA

-183 KNDEYAINLVP
+183 KNDEYAVNLVP
-194 GYLPVIPYTSVVDG
+194 GFIPVIPYTSVVDE

-220 KGSTQLYEP
+220 KGSSQLYEP
-229 APKPDSAFN
+229 APRPDSPFN

-253 GYFFLFKQGT
+253 GYFFLFKQGV

-289 EDRWLFQLDD
+289 DDRWLFQLDNV
-299 IGTIT
+299 GTVT
-304 TEWQYVSNIYT
+304 TEWEYVQNIYT

-326 SIFSTQSRA
+326 SIYSTQSRT

-341 VFGDGVFSAIPVGT
+341 TFGDGVFSAIPVGN
-355 FRCYVR
+355 FRSYVR
-361 SSNGL
+361 ASNGL

-375 SSVVANISYISRTG
+375 SNVTASISYVSRTG
-389 RTETLT
+389 RTEAIT
-395 FTCALQTPVSNAQSR
+395 FTCSLQTPVSNAQSR

-447 IKSKAIA
+447 IKSKAVA

-478 FASDGAIWTN
+478 FASDGALFTN
-488 NTLPT
+488 LTLPT

-508 TNIVQPTLAQV
+508 TNVVQPLLNQV
-519 GTLQFYYANFT
+519 GTLQFYYANYT

-540 WNQSTTLVNETTG
+540 WNQSTTVVNETTG
-553 YFVSPTGIPAPIGPY
+553 YFVAPTGLPAPIGPFN
-568 SSSNLKYVVPQSL
+568 SSNLRFIVPQSL
-581 VKFVPPAGYYFNSE
+581 IKFVPPTGYHFDAD
-595 NRLIAGLPT
+595 NRLVLGASTL
-604 ADTDK
+604 DTDK
-609 LYIWATPMVVELDG
+609 TYIWASPVAVELDG
-623 TALGEGNNPD
+623 TGLGEGNNPD

-644 PTGALASEV
+644 PTDAVLSEV
-653 IPVFQS
+653 IPIFIT

-666 TEMREQIRL
+666 TEMREQIRVY
-675 NRNFGLGFNNLTNT
+675 RNFGLGYNNLTAT
-689 WYIISSVN
+689 WYLITSTN
-697 LAQDA
+697 LAQGA
-702 QFSLANQQ
+702 AFSLTNAQ
-710 NTSGQN
+710 NTTGQN
-716 LDASWIIQ
+716 LDASWIMQ
-724 FITNGQEYTMT
+724 FITNGLQYTLT

-749 RFFFRSEG
+749 RFFYRYG

-769 KDFIRVLKSNSRS
+769 KDYIKVLKSNSQA
-782 NSNLPLPGDVTMQIV
+782 NSNQPLPGDIAMQIV

-810 QVLVSYEDNDQNGT
+810 QVLVSFEDNDQNGT

-830 FTQLVANNSYV
+830 FSAIVPTGSYV
-841 FLQQT
+841 FLQKT
-846 VDFDGLQRYLL
+846 VDFDGLERYLL
-857 VEPGVVNYSYAT
+857 INFGVVNYNYAT
-869 LTQLDLV
+869 LAQIDLV
-876 KSQYAE
+876 KSQYIP
-882 GQIFYTTSDQVF
+882 GQVF
-894 YELVVDANTLARSLV
+894 YATAEVVFYQIEVDTITLQRTLVE
-909 VVTSGEYIA
+909 VTEGDYIA
-918 RPGRQS
+918 QPGRQD

-947 DLYVVT
+947 DVYVVT
-953 QNYYTAY
+953 QTYYTAY

-967 TGTVPYPPPPTI
+967 TNTVPYPEPPTI
-979 DELNTEYQGLQN
+979 DELNTQYQGLQN
-991 YKMISDQVILNSVS
+991 FKMISDQLILNSVV
-1005 FKPLFGVKA
+1005 FKPLFGSKA
-1014 ATNLRAT
+1014 ESNLRAI
-1021 IKVIRAAKSTAS
+1021 IKVVRAAKSTAS
-1033 DSEIKDLVVSALN
+1033 DSEIKDLVISALN
-1046 NYFTID
+1046 SYFTID

-1079 VVLVPLNPDKSFGDL
+1079 VVLVPLNPQKSFGDL

-1099 APNEIFV
+1099 APDEIFV
-1106 NGATVADIEIIAA
+1106 NGATVADIEIIAS